1 MAGFGAKIQA
11 LETDVKNFQDRFNG
25 IQTTQQE
32 DKKRLEALQSSI
44 DSIRNATQPNISGGL
59 QNETSLWVK
68 NLTESCSNDLKNV
81 SDRLT
86 AVNDTLSQKVKSI
99 DDEMHDHKTK
109 LDGLEVSLSNVSSH
123 VDSIESE
130 WPKFK
135 QNNQKYEA
143 MFGTVN
149 NDVINLKTNVDMLK
163 AKLAQQEANKDTASS
178 TQEKMVSKN
187 GLYSN
192 WLSLDSQSKIN
203 MEFSVNF
210 RRMIQ

>member
-163 AKLAQQEANKDTASS
+163 EKLAQQEANKDTASS

-187 GLYSN
+187 ALYSN
-192 WLSLDSQSKIN
+192 WLS
-203 MEFSVNF
+203 V
-210 RRMIQ
+210 

>member
-163 AKLAQQEANKDTASS
+163 EKLAQQEANKDTASS

-187 GLYSN
+187 ALYSN
-192 WLSLDSQSKIN
+192 
-203 MEFSVNF
+203 
-210 RRMIQ
+210 

>member
-187 GLYSN
+187 ALYSN
-192 WLSLDSQSKIN
+192 
-203 MEFSVNF
+203 
-210 RRMIQ
+210 

>member
-44 DSIRNATQPNISGGL
+44 DSIRNATQPNISSGL

-187 GLYSN
+187 ALYSN
-192 WLSLDSQSKIN
+192 
-203 MEFSVNF
+203 
-210 RRMIQ
+210 